1 MKKGMHILWLI
12 ILVVVFLVVNYTP
25 LNSFVTKEISNQ
37 ETITVDRVIDGDTV
51 EVNGSSFRLLGINTP
66 EKKEY
71 FYQEAK
77 SFLEENVLNKSL
89 TAEKQGKDLYDR
101 ELVYLYDGEKNI
113 NKEVVREGYA
123 NYYFPEGRDAH
134 FIEFSNAWE
143 ECIESNKNLCEKSLN
158 KCADCIELRVWD
170 FESQKVVL
178 YNNCNIDCNL
188 NSWTIKDE
196 GRKKFVFG
204 DFNFRSK
211 TEVSIIVDDKR
222 SNQEILYWKN
232 QTYVWTSTGDTIF
245 LRDAQGKLVLW
256 ESQGY

>member
-1 MKKGMHILWLI
+1 
-12 ILVVVFLVVNYTP
+12 
-25 LNSFVTKEISNQ
+25 
-37 ETITVDRVIDGDTV
+37 
-51 EVNGSSFRLLGINTP
+51 
-66 EKKEY
+66 
-71 FYQEAK
+71 
-77 SFLEENVLNKSL
+77 
-89 TAEKQGKDLYDR
+89 LYDR

-113 NKEVVREGYA
+113 NKEIVREGYA

-170 FESQKVVL
+170 FDNQKVVL

-204 DFNFRSK
+204 DFNFKSK

-222 SNQEILYWKN
+222 NNQETLYWKN

-256 ESQGY
+256 ESGNY